1 MPLVFQFQNTENY
14 LNALYSIITLACYNL
29 FAIKVRYFVQPNVWV
44 HMLKRSLVVDIGFN
58 KSYKVKPEISQ
69 LIK

>member
-1 MPLVFQFQNTENY
+1 M
-14 LNALYSIITLACYNL
+14 
-29 FAIKVRYFVQPNVWV
+29 QPNVWV